1 MPHLRGLEIALN
13 RMLSSWKEIAHFFGK
28 GVRTVQRWEK
38 TLNLPIRRPPG
49 APSNVV
55 LARTSDLEAWMHR
68 GPGKAAIHEADAGT
82 GASEEPISDSLV
94 GELESEV
101 RALVVRAGGKVA
113 TMDAG
118 SDASAVQRLSSLL
131 LEVRTASL
139 GSEHGEHRLR
149 KVA

>member
-1 MPHLRGLEIALN
+1 
-13 RMLSSWKEIAHFFGK
+13 MLSSWKEIAHFFGK

-68 GPGKAAIHEADAGT
+68 SSGKAAMHETDAPVLS
-82 GASEEPISDSLV
+82 AKESVSESLV
-94 GELESEV
+94 GELETEV
-101 RALVVRAGGKVA
+101 RALIVRAGGKLPTADV
-113 TMDAG
+113 TP
-118 SDASAVQRLSSLL
+118 DASPVQRLSSLL
-131 LEVRTASL
+131 LELRSAGFST
-139 GSEHGEHRLR
+139 EHGEHRLR